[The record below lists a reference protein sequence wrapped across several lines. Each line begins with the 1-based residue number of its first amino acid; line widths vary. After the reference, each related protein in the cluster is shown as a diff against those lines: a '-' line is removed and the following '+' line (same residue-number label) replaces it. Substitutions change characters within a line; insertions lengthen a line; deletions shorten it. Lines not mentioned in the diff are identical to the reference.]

1 MCKLSG
7 INVRKKEEG
16 GLVCGQIENYSVES
30 GWGCVNSRGFSRL
43 IWLYLGNFNSKI
55 MKNYLLLITALML
68 LVPKQINAQN
78 NGAAAA
84 VVGVAA
90 IAAIGAIASIEEME
104 ERTELKAT
112 EWLLANHPKFTSFNL
127 KTFDFNGKKLKD
139 MSSTSVISFKIQE
152 FTPKMDPT
160 LDGKKYVLFCFTSY
174 GWVNEQGIDFNKLN
188 WFLVDDAEWMKMMI
202 AYTKVCS
209 EEKDETKL
217 EEILKAGVIENKGVK
232 VKGKMKLPFY
242 NLTGDAY
249 LATDYNED
257 VKFIYNERSLCVFL
271 KKTKNL
277 VQMRKKTIIETHT
290 FLFP

>member
-1 MCKLSG
+1 M
-7 INVRKKEEG
+7 
-16 GLVCGQIENYSVES
+16 VCGFGY
-30 GWGCVNSRGFSRL
+30 
-43 IWLYLGNFNSKI
+43 IWETLNRKI
-55 MKNYLLLITALML
+55 MKKLFIVLLGIALL
-68 LVPKQINAQN
+68 TPKQINAQN
-78 NGAAAA
+78 NGAAIAAA
-84 VVGVAA
+84 VVGV
-90 IAAIGAIASIEEME
+90 AAIGAIASIEEME
-104 ERTELKAT
+104 ERTEFK
-112 EWLLANHPKFTSFNL
+112 SFNL
-127 KTFDFNGKKLKD
+127 ETFDFNGKKLKD

-174 GWVNEQGIDFNKLN
+174 GWVNDQGIDFNKLN

-202 AYTKVCS
+202 AYTKVSS
-209 EEKDETKL
+209 EEKDEAKL
-217 EEILKAGVIENKGVK
+217 EAILRAGVIDNKGVK

-257 VKFIYNERSLCVFL
+257 VKFIYNEKSLCVFL

>member
-1 MCKLSG
+1 MVIFGKLK
-7 INVRKKEEG
+7 NE
-16 GLVCGQIENYSVES
+16 
-30 GWGCVNSRGFSRL
+30 
-43 IWLYLGNFNSKI
+43 I
-55 MKNYLLLITALML
+55 MKKLFIVLLGIALL
-68 LVPKQINAQN
+68 TPKQVNAQN
-78 NGAAAA
+78 NGAVAA
-84 VVGVAA
+84 VAGVAA

-174 GWVNEQGIDFNKLN
+174 GWVNDQGIDFNKLN

-202 AYTKVCS
+202 AYTKVSS
-209 EEKDETKL
+209 EEKDEVKL
-217 EEILKAGVIENKGVK
+217 EAILRAGVIDNKGVK

-257 VKFIYNERSLCVFL
+257 VKFIYNEKSLCVFL

>member
-1 MCKLSG
+1 MKKRGRG
-7 INVRKKEEG
+7 I
-16 GLVCGQIENYSVES
+16 GL
-30 GWGCVNSRGFSRL
+30 W
-43 IWLYLGNFNSKI
+43 IWLYLGIIKIEI
-55 MKNYLLLITALML
+55 MKNLFIVLLGIALL
-68 LVPKQINAQN
+68 TPKQINAQN
-78 NGAAAA
+78 NGAAIAAA
-84 VVGVAA
+84 VVGV
-90 IAAIGAIASIEEME
+90 AAIGAIASIEEME

-112 EWLLANHPKFTSFNL
+112 EWILANHPEFKSFNL
-127 KTFDFNGKKLKD
+127 ETFDFNGKKLKD

-174 GWVNEQGIDFNKLN
+174 GWVNDQGIDFNKLN

-202 AYTKVCS
+202 AYTKVSS
-209 EEKDETKL
+209 EEKDEVKL
-217 EEILKAGVIENKGVK
+217 EAILRAGVIDNKGVK

-257 VKFIYNERSLCVFL
+257 VKFIYNEKSLCVFL
-271 KKTKNL
+271 KKTRNL